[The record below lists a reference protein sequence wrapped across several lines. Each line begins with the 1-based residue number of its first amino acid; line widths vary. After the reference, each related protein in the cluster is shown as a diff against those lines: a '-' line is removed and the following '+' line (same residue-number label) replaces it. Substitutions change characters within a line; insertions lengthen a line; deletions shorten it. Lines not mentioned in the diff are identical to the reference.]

1 MHINPK
7 VKTYA
12 GQPARI
18 SQVTKGGGRKLYALK
33 TCGGTVA
40 TAFDTPAALQKYA
53 NKKLLRLGKHEKR
66 DEEMTMSK
74 TNPMQEVIRDALSP
88 EAVALAASELL
99 LARCDDEE
107 VDLEVRWFA
116 EQLID
121 LLGGDEA
128 FSQTCKG
135 IGL

>member
-1 MHINPK
+1 
-7 VKTYA
+7 
-12 GQPARI
+12 
-18 SQVTKGGGRKLYALK
+18 
-33 TCGGTVA
+33 
-40 TAFDTPAALQKYA
+40 
-53 NKKLLRLGKHEKR
+53 
-66 DEEMTMSK
+66 MSK
-74 TNPMQEVIRDALSP
+74 TKNTPMQEAIRDALSP

-121 LLGGDEA
+121 LLGGHEA
-128 FSQTCKG
+128 WTQTCKG

>member
-1 MHINPK
+1 
-7 VKTYA
+7 
-12 GQPARI
+12 
-18 SQVTKGGGRKLYALK
+18 
-33 TCGGTVA
+33 
-40 TAFDTPAALQKYA
+40 
-53 NKKLLRLGKHEKR
+53 
-66 DEEMTMSK
+66 MSK
-74 TNPMQEVIRDALSP
+74 TSPMQEAIRDALSP

-121 LLGGDEA
+121 LLGGQEA
-128 FSQTCKG
+128 WSQTCKG